1 MFLNRIVNIYKRL
14 FPKNSLLIAFLPL
27 FIGFLIAPEL
37 VEIRDILVTLI
48 WVNMLFIFASYIHSN
63 KLYNVFLTLFFLFGF
78 VEIGHW
84 LIVKGPVTITSLLVI
99 SNTNLEEGVGF
110 FDIKGSWSLLLLIP
124 YTLVYIYGIK
134 EKLNKESFI
143 KFRKI
148 GLILCLASLG
158 FILENVYQN
167 RFVRKA
173 IPQLPKT
180 MVSFVNKRNLYKEA
194 LGKKKDNLIQAES
207 LLTNNKQTC
216 ILILGESGS
225 RNHMSLYGY
234 NRKTTPK
241 LDKRKDIV
249 VYNNVISPHS
259 NTINSILSILSE
271 SNLENNIPFD
281 QSIDF
286 FDVFHAAD
294 YKSYWISN
302 QSPVG
307 IWDNLI
313 TIFANKA
320 NHTKFVNLAS
330 NSSFEATLKSS
341 YDSKVLDPFIE
352 SLNDAENKKIIV
364 LHLLGNHSKYSKRYP
379 DEFAVFEGSDKT
391 SEIIADYD
399 NSILYNDFIV
409 NTILDKISMY
419 SNTNPDEFIS
429 TIYLSDHGENV
440 YDYQGKV
447 GHDYSQVI
455 PKVNVEIPFILWKS
469 KNYETELEDRKFK
482 MDSMYNNTPYIT
494 DDLFH
499 SIIDLN
505 YIETNIFDNTRSLFS
520 KTYNAKRER
529 ILSDKENYDLK

>member
-1 MFLNRIVNIYKRL
+1 MFLNRIVKIYKSL
-14 FPKNSLLIAFLPL
+14 FPKNSLPIAFLPL
-27 FIGFLIAPEL
+27 LIGFLIAPEL
-37 VEIRDILVTLI
+37 VEIRDVLVNLI
-48 WVNMLFIFASYIHSN
+48 WVNLLFLFSSYIHSN
-63 KLYNVFLTLFFLFGF
+63 KLYNVFLSLFFVFGI

-110 FDIKGSWSLLLLIP
+110 FDIKGSWLLLLLIP
-124 YTLVYIYGIK
+124 YTIVYILGIK
-134 EKLNKESFI
+134 EKLNKESFN
-143 KFRKI
+143 KFKKL
-148 GLILCLASLG
+148 GLVLCLASFV
-158 FILENVYQN
+158 FILENAFHQ

-180 MVSFVNKRNLYKEA
+180 MVSFINKRNLYKEA
-194 LGKKKDNLIQAES
+194 LGKKKDNLIQAKS
-207 LLTNNKQTC
+207 LLPNKKQTC

-241 LDKRKDIV
+241 LDKRDDIV
-249 VYNNVISPHS
+249 VYTDVISPHS

-341 YDSKVLDPFIE
+341 YDSKVLDPFVE
-352 SLNDAENKKIIV
+352 SLNDSENKKIIV
-364 LHLLGNHSKYSKRYP
+364 LHLLGNHTKYSKRYP
-379 DEFAVFEGSDKT
+379 NEFAVFEGTDKT
-391 SEIIADYD
+391 SNIIADYD

-419 SNTNPDEFIS
+419 SENNPDEFIS

-440 YDYQGKV
+440 YDYKGKV
-447 GHDYSQVI
+447 GHDYSQII

-469 KNYETELEDRKFK
+469 KNYETEFEGRKFK
-482 MDSMYNNTPYIT
+482 IDSIYNNTPYIT

-499 SIIDLN
+499 SIMDLN
-505 YIETNIFDNTRSLFS
+505 YIESNIFDKTRSLFS